1 MAHVKLSAHA
11 ETDLGDIWSYIAE
24 DNTTSADK
32 VIDELLRKFQLLAQN
47 SGLGKKHDELILNL
61 RGFPHKRYM
70 IFYFSIEE
78 GIEIFRVVH
87 GHRDIEAVFEDM
99 MPPEE
104 TN

>member
-1 MAHVKLSAHA
+1 
-11 ETDLGDIWSYIAE
+11 
-24 DNTTSADK
+24 
-32 VIDELLRKFQLLAQN
+32 
-47 SGLGKKHDELILNL
+47 
-61 RGFPHKRYM
+61 M